1 MAKDD
6 ITKSF
11 KFIGTRPIVPTGL
24 KRSPVEQNMAQT
36 FQQSVRFTEQYFDHH
51 MPMPE

>member
-11 KFIGTRPIVPTGL
+11 KFIGTRPNRPDGFEKVT
-24 KRSPVEQNMAQT
+24 VEQNMAQT
-36 FQQSVRFTEQYFDHH
+36 FQQSVCFTEQYFDHL